1 MSGLKFK
8 DYYAIMG
15 LSPDASQDEIKTAYR
30 KLARTHHPDVSKEK
44 DALKRFTDLGEAYE
58 AIGDPEKRKAYDEV
72 RLGGWRDGQE
82 FTSPRAHHPD
92 HRRSV
97 DPNDEQFSDFFSSL
111 FGAQRR
117 NRAQAYEGED
127 LHHAINIT
135 LEEAFTGS
143 ERDLQI
149 QMPSGIST
157 EAPSVRTLHIKI
169 PRGLQ
174 NGENIRLRGQ
184 GQPGSVPELNGNLYL
199 EINLTPH
206 AFYRVDGRD
215 IQLELPLTPWEAVLG
230 AQITVPT
237 LGGNT
242 VVSIPSNATEG
253 QKLRLRG
260 RGLPGKPAG
269 DQYLT
274 LRITVPPNSNDK
286 AQALWRELATISP
299 YNPRVSLAV

>member
-1 MSGLKFK
+1 MNGLKFK
-8 DYYAIMG
+8 DYYVIMG
-15 LSPDASQDEIKTAYR
+15 VSPDASQDEIKAAYR

-82 FTSPRAHHPD
+82 FTAPRDHHPD
-92 HRRSV
+92 HRRSAHS
-97 DPNDEQFSDFFSSL
+97 DDDQFSDFFSSL

-117 NRAQAYEGED
+117 NRTQVYEGED
-127 LHHAINIT
+127 LRHAIDIT
-135 LEEAFTGS
+135 LEEAFSGS
-143 ERDLQI
+143 EKDLQI
-149 QMPSGIST
+149 QLPRGGNAETPSI
-157 EAPSVRTLHIKI
+157 RTLHIKI
-169 PRGLQ
+169 PSGLQ

-199 EINLTPH
+199 EINHVPH

-230 AQITVPT
+230 AQVTVPT
-237 LGGNT
+237 LGGST
-242 VVSIPSNATEG
+242 VVSIPPNATEG
-253 QKLRLRG
+253 QILRLRG

-274 LRITVPPNSNDK
+274 LRITVPSESSEH
-286 AQALWRELATISP
+286 AHALWRELASISP
-299 YNPRVSLAV
+299 YNPRLKLSV